1 MTSKKKSFLV
11 SSKMQ
16 KEIQSVAS
24 GLALDKLL
32 EEPEMSVSQQ
42 DTFIF
47 NTYHGK
53 RNDSN
58 SNSIGL
64 VETIVPGTGIVE
76 DMCFSKEVEIID
88 PTTTTESTASYLQM
102 NDICTLDPGK
112 AYIVGKLVT
121 YAMLHCSTKT
131 IGASWCI
138 GRSLHAQGREV
149 HKNCKKALGHGRKFL
164 DADGFVKS
172 GNHQP
177 DYFCFVNS
185 CMHKLKHP
193 EQHEVDEQGEL
204 IGPGKPDQWMF
215 TGYIYFVLCSPRVE
229 RQLDNSKVSACFS
242 TGDESLKGG
251 KGTHGR
257 AAANKKI
264 KLTNSLCDTVLP
276 KSINL

>member
-47 NTYHGK
+47 NTCHGK

-58 SNSIGL
+58 SMGL
-64 VETIVPGTGIVE
+64 VETIVSGTGIVE
-76 DMCFSKEVEIID
+76 DMCFSKEVEIVD
-88 PTTTTESTASYLQM
+88 PTATTESTASYLQM

-112 AYIVGKLVT
+112 ACIVGKLVT
-121 YAMLHCSTKT
+121 DAMLHCSTKT

-215 TGYIYFVLCSPRVE
+215 TGCICFVLCSPRVE
-229 RQLDNSKVSACFS
+229 RQLHNSKVSAILGSHCHI
-242 TGDESLKGG
+242 GPNNRDKL
-251 KGTHGR
+251 
-257 AAANKKI
+257 AAQ
-264 KLTNSLCDTVLP
+264 
-276 KSINL
+276 